1 MTDPKAEFERLLAE
15 LRPRLH
21 RYCARMTGSVIDGE
35 DVLQETLVKAIEA
48 FPHTGPL
55 ANVEGWLFRIAHNA
69 ALDFLRRRARREGVQ
84 DGDEALET
92 IADPDSEIER
102 RQAAAASLRT
112 LMRLPVA
119 QRSSVILMDVLG
131 HSLEEISEVLEST
144 VPAVKANLHRGRQRL
159 VELAAEPDD
168 RPPPVLAEAD
178 RQRLAAYV
186 ARFNARDFDA
196 LRAQLADD
204 VKVEVV
210 NRTRLSGRGE
220 VGRYFGNYSQT
231 DDWHLVP
238 GLVEGRPAVV
248 VLDPDP
254 AGGPAALLHA
264 DRLAGWPAAE
274 RPGFPLCALRRGW
287 SRAQLQ
293 RFVMMPWPDR
303 PVHNRRCYRSVHEG
317 GTTMHKL
324 MTRTAVAALAAVA
337 LFSLAPAAFA
347 QAVMYKADLTGAAQV
362 PPNTT
367 KGTGALKATYDPASK
382 KLTYTVTY
390 KDLSGPATA
399 AHFHGP
405 GRRRCQCR
413 RRRAG
418 RRPAHQPDQGRG
430 HPDRCPGGRPRRR
443 PLVLQR
449 PHRSQP
455 ARRDPR
461 PGDEGHV
468 DRIVELG
475 WSSRPRRT
483 RRASR
488 SSACR
493 R

>member
-21 RYCARMTGSVIDGE
+21 RYCARMAGSVIDGE

-69 ALDFLRRRARREGVQ
+69 ALDFLRRRARREGIQ

-92 IADPDSEIER
+92 IADPDSAIER

-220 VGRYFGNYSQT
+220 VGRYYGNYSQT
-231 DDWHLVP
+231 DDWHLAP

-248 VLDPDP
+248 VLDP
-254 AGGPAALLHA
+254 AQPAALPAYFMLI
-264 DRLAGWPAAE
+264 DWRDGRLLNVRDFRYARYVVEGAE
-274 RPGFPLCALRRGW
+274 LSFNAL
-287 SRAQLQ
+287 
-293 RFVMMPWPDR
+293 
-303 PVHNRRCYRSVHEG
+303 
-317 GTTMHKL
+317 
-324 MTRTAVAALAAVA
+324 
-337 LFSLAPAAFA
+337 
-347 QAVMYKADLTGAAQV
+347 
-362 PPNTT
+362 
-367 KGTGALKATYDPASK
+367 
-382 KLTYTVTY
+382 
-390 KDLSGPATA
+390 
-399 AHFHGP
+399 
-405 GRRRCQCR
+405 
-413 RRRAG
+413 
-418 RRPAHQPDQGRG
+418 
-430 HPDRCPGGRPRRR
+430 
-443 PLVLQR
+443 
-449 PHRSQP
+449 
-455 ARRDPR
+455 
-461 PGDEGHV
+461 
-468 DRIVELG
+468 
-475 WSSRPRRT
+475 
-483 RRASR
+483 
-488 SSACR
+488 
-493 R
+493 

>member
-55 ANVEGWLFRIAHNA
+55 ANVEGWLFRIAHNT

-231 DDWHLVP
+231 DDWHLAP

-248 VLDPDP
+248 VLDPAQP
-254 AGGPAALLHA
+254 AGLPVYFILIDWRDGRLLNVRDFRYARYVVDGAELSFNAL
-264 DRLAGWPAAE
+264 
-274 RPGFPLCALRRGW
+274 
-287 SRAQLQ
+287 
-293 RFVMMPWPDR
+293 
-303 PVHNRRCYRSVHEG
+303 
-317 GTTMHKL
+317 
-324 MTRTAVAALAAVA
+324 
-337 LFSLAPAAFA
+337 
-347 QAVMYKADLTGAAQV
+347 
-362 PPNTT
+362 
-367 KGTGALKATYDPASK
+367 
-382 KLTYTVTY
+382 
-390 KDLSGPATA
+390 
-399 AHFHGP
+399 
-405 GRRRCQCR
+405 
-413 RRRAG
+413 
-418 RRPAHQPDQGRG
+418 
-430 HPDRCPGGRPRRR
+430 
-443 PLVLQR
+443 
-449 PHRSQP
+449 
-455 ARRDPR
+455 
-461 PGDEGHV
+461 
-468 DRIVELG
+468 
-475 WSSRPRRT
+475 
-483 RRASR
+483 
-488 SSACR
+488 
-493 R
+493 

>member
-92 IADPDSEIER
+92 IADPDSAIER

-131 HSLEEISEVLEST
+131 HSLEEISEVLDST

-231 DDWHLVP
+231 DDWHLAP

-248 VLDPDP
+248 VLDPAQS
-254 AGGPAALLHA
+254 AGPPLYFMLIDWQDGRLLNVRDFRYARYVADGAELSFNAL
-264 DRLAGWPAAE
+264 
-274 RPGFPLCALRRGW
+274 
-287 SRAQLQ
+287 
-293 RFVMMPWPDR
+293 
-303 PVHNRRCYRSVHEG
+303 
-317 GTTMHKL
+317 
-324 MTRTAVAALAAVA
+324 
-337 LFSLAPAAFA
+337 
-347 QAVMYKADLTGAAQV
+347 
-362 PPNTT
+362 
-367 KGTGALKATYDPASK
+367 
-382 KLTYTVTY
+382 
-390 KDLSGPATA
+390 
-399 AHFHGP
+399 
-405 GRRRCQCR
+405 
-413 RRRAG
+413 
-418 RRPAHQPDQGRG
+418 
-430 HPDRCPGGRPRRR
+430 
-443 PLVLQR
+443 
-449 PHRSQP
+449 
-455 ARRDPR
+455 
-461 PGDEGHV
+461 
-468 DRIVELG
+468 
-475 WSSRPRRT
+475 
-483 RRASR
+483 
-488 SSACR
+488 
-493 R
+493 

>member
-1 MTDPKAEFERLLAE
+1 MTDPKAEFEQLLAE

-92 IADPDSEIER
+92 IADPDSVIER

-231 DDWHLVP
+231 NDWHLAP

-248 VLDPDP
+248 VLDPAQP
-254 AGGPAALLHA
+254 AGLPVYFMLIDWRDGRLLAVRDFRYARYVVDGAELSFNAL
-264 DRLAGWPAAE
+264 
-274 RPGFPLCALRRGW
+274 
-287 SRAQLQ
+287 
-293 RFVMMPWPDR
+293 
-303 PVHNRRCYRSVHEG
+303 
-317 GTTMHKL
+317 
-324 MTRTAVAALAAVA
+324 
-337 LFSLAPAAFA
+337 
-347 QAVMYKADLTGAAQV
+347 
-362 PPNTT
+362 
-367 KGTGALKATYDPASK
+367 
-382 KLTYTVTY
+382 
-390 KDLSGPATA
+390 
-399 AHFHGP
+399 
-405 GRRRCQCR
+405 
-413 RRRAG
+413 
-418 RRPAHQPDQGRG
+418 
-430 HPDRCPGGRPRRR
+430 
-443 PLVLQR
+443 
-449 PHRSQP
+449 
-455 ARRDPR
+455 
-461 PGDEGHV
+461 
-468 DRIVELG
+468 
-475 WSSRPRRT
+475 
-483 RRASR
+483 
-488 SSACR
+488 
-493 R
+493 

>member
-1 MTDPKAEFERLLAE
+1 MIDPQAEFERLLAE

-92 IADPDSEIER
+92 IADPDSAIER

-159 VELAAEPDD
+159 VELAAESDD

-231 DDWHLVP
+231 NDWHLAP
-238 GLVEGRPAVV
+238 GLVERRPAVV
-248 VLDPDP
+248 VLDPAQP
-254 AGGPAALLHA
+254 AGLPVYFMLIDWRDGRLLNVRDFRYAHYVVDGAELSFNAL
-264 DRLAGWPAAE
+264 
-274 RPGFPLCALRRGW
+274 
-287 SRAQLQ
+287 
-293 RFVMMPWPDR
+293 
-303 PVHNRRCYRSVHEG
+303 
-317 GTTMHKL
+317 
-324 MTRTAVAALAAVA
+324 
-337 LFSLAPAAFA
+337 
-347 QAVMYKADLTGAAQV
+347 
-362 PPNTT
+362 
-367 KGTGALKATYDPASK
+367 
-382 KLTYTVTY
+382 
-390 KDLSGPATA
+390 
-399 AHFHGP
+399 
-405 GRRRCQCR
+405 
-413 RRRAG
+413 
-418 RRPAHQPDQGRG
+418 
-430 HPDRCPGGRPRRR
+430 
-443 PLVLQR
+443 
-449 PHRSQP
+449 
-455 ARRDPR
+455 
-461 PGDEGHV
+461 
-468 DRIVELG
+468 
-475 WSSRPRRT
+475 
-483 RRASR
+483 
-488 SSACR
+488 
-493 R
+493 

>member
-92 IADPDSEIER
+92 IADPDSVIER

-231 DDWHLVP
+231 DDWHLAP

-248 VLDPDP
+248 VLDPAQP
-254 AGGPAALLHA
+254 AGLPLYFMLIDWQDGRLLNVRDFRYARYVVDGAELSFNAL
-264 DRLAGWPAAE
+264 
-274 RPGFPLCALRRGW
+274 
-287 SRAQLQ
+287 
-293 RFVMMPWPDR
+293 
-303 PVHNRRCYRSVHEG
+303 
-317 GTTMHKL
+317 
-324 MTRTAVAALAAVA
+324 
-337 LFSLAPAAFA
+337 
-347 QAVMYKADLTGAAQV
+347 
-362 PPNTT
+362 
-367 KGTGALKATYDPASK
+367 
-382 KLTYTVTY
+382 
-390 KDLSGPATA
+390 
-399 AHFHGP
+399 
-405 GRRRCQCR
+405 
-413 RRRAG
+413 
-418 RRPAHQPDQGRG
+418 
-430 HPDRCPGGRPRRR
+430 
-443 PLVLQR
+443 
-449 PHRSQP
+449 
-455 ARRDPR
+455 
-461 PGDEGHV
+461 
-468 DRIVELG
+468 
-475 WSSRPRRT
+475 
-483 RRASR
+483 
-488 SSACR
+488 
-493 R
+493 

>member
-69 ALDFLRRRARREGVQ
+69 ALDFMRRRARREGVQ

-92 IADPDSEIER
+92 IADPDSAIER

-168 RPPPVLAEAD
+168 RPPPVLAEVD

-196 LRAQLADD
+196 LRTQLADD

-231 DDWHLVP
+231 NDWHLVP
-238 GLVEGRPAVV
+238 GLVEGRPAAV
-248 VLDPDP
+248 VLDPAQP
-254 AGGPAALLHA
+254 AGPPVYFMLIDWRDGRLLNVRDFRYAHYVVDGAELSFNAL
-264 DRLAGWPAAE
+264 
-274 RPGFPLCALRRGW
+274 
-287 SRAQLQ
+287 
-293 RFVMMPWPDR
+293 
-303 PVHNRRCYRSVHEG
+303 
-317 GTTMHKL
+317 
-324 MTRTAVAALAAVA
+324 
-337 LFSLAPAAFA
+337 
-347 QAVMYKADLTGAAQV
+347 
-362 PPNTT
+362 
-367 KGTGALKATYDPASK
+367 
-382 KLTYTVTY
+382 
-390 KDLSGPATA
+390 
-399 AHFHGP
+399 
-405 GRRRCQCR
+405 
-413 RRRAG
+413 
-418 RRPAHQPDQGRG
+418 
-430 HPDRCPGGRPRRR
+430 
-443 PLVLQR
+443 
-449 PHRSQP
+449 
-455 ARRDPR
+455 
-461 PGDEGHV
+461 
-468 DRIVELG
+468 
-475 WSSRPRRT
+475 
-483 RRASR
+483 
-488 SSACR
+488 
-493 R
+493 

>member
-55 ANVEGWLFRIAHNA
+55 ASVEGWLFRIAHNA

-84 DGDEALET
+84 DGDEALEA

-220 VGRYFGNYSQT
+220 VGRYFGNYSET
-231 DDWHLVP
+231 TDWHLVP

-248 VLDPDP
+248 VLDPDQP
-254 AGGPAALLHA
+254 AGPPAYFMLIDWRDDWLLNVRDFRYARYVVDGAEVSLNAL
-264 DRLAGWPAAE
+264 
-274 RPGFPLCALRRGW
+274 
-287 SRAQLQ
+287 
-293 RFVMMPWPDR
+293 
-303 PVHNRRCYRSVHEG
+303 
-317 GTTMHKL
+317 
-324 MTRTAVAALAAVA
+324 
-337 LFSLAPAAFA
+337 
-347 QAVMYKADLTGAAQV
+347 
-362 PPNTT
+362 
-367 KGTGALKATYDPASK
+367 
-382 KLTYTVTY
+382 
-390 KDLSGPATA
+390 
-399 AHFHGP
+399 
-405 GRRRCQCR
+405 
-413 RRRAG
+413 
-418 RRPAHQPDQGRG
+418 
-430 HPDRCPGGRPRRR
+430 
-443 PLVLQR
+443 
-449 PHRSQP
+449 
-455 ARRDPR
+455 
-461 PGDEGHV
+461 
-468 DRIVELG
+468 
-475 WSSRPRRT
+475 
-483 RRASR
+483 
-488 SSACR
+488 
-493 R
+493 

>member
-92 IADPDSEIER
+92 IADPDSAIER

-231 DDWHLVP
+231 DDWHLAP

-248 VLDPDP
+248 VLDPAQP
-254 AGGPAALLHA
+254 AGLPVYFMLIDWRDGRLLNVRDFRYARYVVDGAELSFNAL
-264 DRLAGWPAAE
+264 
-274 RPGFPLCALRRGW
+274 
-287 SRAQLQ
+287 
-293 RFVMMPWPDR
+293 
-303 PVHNRRCYRSVHEG
+303 
-317 GTTMHKL
+317 
-324 MTRTAVAALAAVA
+324 
-337 LFSLAPAAFA
+337 
-347 QAVMYKADLTGAAQV
+347 
-362 PPNTT
+362 
-367 KGTGALKATYDPASK
+367 
-382 KLTYTVTY
+382 
-390 KDLSGPATA
+390 
-399 AHFHGP
+399 
-405 GRRRCQCR
+405 
-413 RRRAG
+413 
-418 RRPAHQPDQGRG
+418 
-430 HPDRCPGGRPRRR
+430 
-443 PLVLQR
+443 
-449 PHRSQP
+449 
-455 ARRDPR
+455 
-461 PGDEGHV
+461 
-468 DRIVELG
+468 
-475 WSSRPRRT
+475 
-483 RRASR
+483 
-488 SSACR
+488 
-493 R
+493 

>member
-1 MTDPKAEFERLLAE
+1 MIDPKAEFERLLAE

-92 IADPDSEIER
+92 IADPDSAIER

-144 VPAVKANLHRGRQRL
+144 VPAIKANLHRGRQRL

-231 DDWHLVP
+231 NDWHLAP

-248 VLDPDP
+248 VLDPAQP
-254 AGGPAALLHA
+254 AGLPVYFMLIDWRDGRLLAVRDFRYARYVVEGAELSFNAL
-264 DRLAGWPAAE
+264 
-274 RPGFPLCALRRGW
+274 
-287 SRAQLQ
+287 
-293 RFVMMPWPDR
+293 
-303 PVHNRRCYRSVHEG
+303 
-317 GTTMHKL
+317 
-324 MTRTAVAALAAVA
+324 
-337 LFSLAPAAFA
+337 
-347 QAVMYKADLTGAAQV
+347 
-362 PPNTT
+362 
-367 KGTGALKATYDPASK
+367 
-382 KLTYTVTY
+382 
-390 KDLSGPATA
+390 
-399 AHFHGP
+399 
-405 GRRRCQCR
+405 
-413 RRRAG
+413 
-418 RRPAHQPDQGRG
+418 
-430 HPDRCPGGRPRRR
+430 
-443 PLVLQR
+443 
-449 PHRSQP
+449 
-455 ARRDPR
+455 
-461 PGDEGHV
+461 
-468 DRIVELG
+468 
-475 WSSRPRRT
+475 
-483 RRASR
+483 
-488 SSACR
+488 
-493 R
+493 

>member
-1 MTDPKAEFERLLAE
+1 MTDPQAEFERLLAE

-84 DGDEALET
+84 DGDEALEA

-178 RQRLAAYV
+178 RQRLASYV

-196 LRAQLADD
+196 LRTQLADE

-210 NRTRLSGRGE
+210 NRTRLNGRGE

-231 DDWHLVP
+231 TDWHLVP
-238 GLVEGRPAVV
+238 GMVEGRPAVV
-248 VLDPDP
+248 VVDP
-254 AGGPAALLHA
+254 AQPAGPPLYFMLIGWREGHLLNVRDFRYARYVMDGA
-264 DRLAGWPAAE
+264 D
-274 RPGFPLCALRRGW
+274 
-287 SRAQLQ
+287 
-293 RFVMMPWPDR
+293 
-303 PVHNRRCYRSVHEG
+303 
-317 GTTMHKL
+317 
-324 MTRTAVAALAAVA
+324 
-337 LFSLAPAAFA
+337 FSL
-347 QAVMYKADLTGAAQV
+347 
-362 PPNTT
+362 N
-367 KGTGALKATYDPASK
+367 AL
-382 KLTYTVTY
+382 
-390 KDLSGPATA
+390 
-399 AHFHGP
+399 
-405 GRRRCQCR
+405 
-413 RRRAG
+413 
-418 RRPAHQPDQGRG
+418 
-430 HPDRCPGGRPRRR
+430 
-443 PLVLQR
+443 
-449 PHRSQP
+449 
-455 ARRDPR
+455 
-461 PGDEGHV
+461 
-468 DRIVELG
+468 
-475 WSSRPRRT
+475 
-483 RRASR
+483 
-488 SSACR
+488 
-493 R
+493 

>member
-92 IADPDSEIER
+92 IADPDSAIER

-196 LRAQLADD
+196 LRTQLADD

-231 DDWHLVP
+231 NDWHLVP
-238 GLVEGRPAVV
+238 GLVEGRPAAV
-248 VLDPDP
+248 VLDPAQP
-254 AGGPAALLHA
+254 AGPPVYFMLIDWRDGRLLTVRDFRYAHYVVDGAELSFNAL
-264 DRLAGWPAAE
+264 
-274 RPGFPLCALRRGW
+274 
-287 SRAQLQ
+287 
-293 RFVMMPWPDR
+293 
-303 PVHNRRCYRSVHEG
+303 
-317 GTTMHKL
+317 
-324 MTRTAVAALAAVA
+324 
-337 LFSLAPAAFA
+337 
-347 QAVMYKADLTGAAQV
+347 
-362 PPNTT
+362 
-367 KGTGALKATYDPASK
+367 
-382 KLTYTVTY
+382 
-390 KDLSGPATA
+390 
-399 AHFHGP
+399 
-405 GRRRCQCR
+405 
-413 RRRAG
+413 
-418 RRPAHQPDQGRG
+418 
-430 HPDRCPGGRPRRR
+430 
-443 PLVLQR
+443 
-449 PHRSQP
+449 
-455 ARRDPR
+455 
-461 PGDEGHV
+461 
-468 DRIVELG
+468 
-475 WSSRPRRT
+475 
-483 RRASR
+483 
-488 SSACR
+488 
-493 R
+493 

>member
-55 ANVEGWLFRIAHNA
+55 ANAEGWLFRIAHNA

-84 DGDEALET
+84 DGDEALES

-102 RQAAAASLRT
+102 RQAAVASLRT

-231 DDWHLVP
+231 DDWHLAP

-248 VLDPDP
+248 VVDP
-254 AGGPAALLHA
+254 A
-264 DRLAGWPAAE
+264 R
-274 RPGFPLCALRRGW
+274 
-287 SRAQLQ
+287 
-293 RFVMMPWPDR
+293 
-303 PVHNRRCYRSVHEG
+303 
-317 GTTMHKL
+317 
-324 MTRTAVAALAAVA
+324 
-337 LFSLAPAAFA
+337 
-347 QAVMYKADLTGAAQV
+347 
-362 PPNTT
+362 
-367 KGTGALKATYDPASK
+367 PAS
-382 KLTYTVTY
+382 LPLYFMLI
-390 KDLSGPATA
+390 DWQD
-399 AHFHGP
+399 
-405 GRRRCQCR
+405 GRLLNVRDFRY
-413 RRRAG
+413 
-418 RRPAHQPDQGRG
+418 
-430 HPDRCPGGRPRRR
+430 
-443 PLVLQR
+443 
-449 PHRSQP
+449 
-455 ARRDPR
+455 ARYV
-461 PGDEGHV
+461 V
-468 DRIVELG
+468 DGVEL
-475 WSSRPRRT
+475 SLN
-483 RRASR
+483 AL
-488 SSACR
+488 
-493 R
+493 